1 MSGDVHL
8 HGGCD
13 PHDLLGVPRGA
24 DRQQVIRAFHR
35 RARNGG
41 HPDTGGDARTF
52 DEIVRARDV
61 LLDQAAYESRRRAT
75 RTTAPPRATAPR
87 TTAAPRATAPRTTAA
102 PRATAPPKVHPGQAA
117 PPSTQTSRL
126 AIATAVLALLGPL
139 LWPVAIVVG
148 HLALRQIKRTGQG
161 GGSFVP
167 VVLFFLYILTLPVL
181 LRIGS
186 VLFIP

>member
-8 HGGCD
+8 HSGRD

-61 LLDQAAYESRRRAT
+61 LLDRAAYEWRGRST
-75 RTTAPPRATAPR
+75 RTTAQPRATASP
-87 TTAAPRATAPRTTAA
+87 
-102 PRATAPPKVHPGQAA
+102 TAPPRVHPRPAA

-139 LWPVAIVVG
+139 LWPVAIVIG

>member
-8 HGGCD
+8 HSGRD

-61 LLDQAAYESRRRAT
+61 LLDRAAYESRRRST
-75 RTTAPPRATAPR
+75 RTTAQPSAAASPTASPRVHPRPP
-87 TTAAPRATAPRTTAA
+87 
-102 PRATAPPKVHPGQAA
+102 APPSTQTR
-117 PPSTQTSRL
+117 PSTQTSRL
-126 AIATAVLALLGPL
+126 ALATAVLALLGPL

>member
-8 HGGCD
+8 HGGRD

-61 LLDQAAYESRRRAT
+61 LLDRAADEWRQRST
-75 RTTAPPRATAPR
+75 RTTAQPSATAQPR
-87 TTAAPRATAPRTTAA
+87 PTASPTASP
-102 PRATAPPKVHPGQAA
+102 TAPPRVHPRPAA
-117 PPSTQTSRL
+117 PPSRQTSRL

-139 LWPVAIVVG
+139 LWPVAIVIG